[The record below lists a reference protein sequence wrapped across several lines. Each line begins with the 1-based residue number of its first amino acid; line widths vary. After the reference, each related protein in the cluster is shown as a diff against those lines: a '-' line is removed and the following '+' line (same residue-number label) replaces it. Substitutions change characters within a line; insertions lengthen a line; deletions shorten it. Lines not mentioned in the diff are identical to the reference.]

1 MIGVSYF
8 GWAIDKKYFFLALV
22 TYFIVVID
30 YFFINF
36 VGSFLLFVFL
46 SIDEASFITYDL
58 IMVVSWRYVLAY
70 KKLESVID
78 IVFYK

>member
-1 MIGVSYF
+1 MIGVSHF

-36 VGSFLLFVFL
+36 VGNFLLFCIFVN
-46 SIDEASFITYDL
+46 
-58 IMVVSWRYVLAY
+58 R
-70 KKLESVID
+70 
-78 IVFYK
+78 

>member
-1 MIGVSYF
+1 MVVSYF
-8 GWAIDKKYFFLALV
+8 
-22 TYFIVVID
+22 
-30 YFFINF
+30 
-36 VGSFLLFVFL
+36 FVFL

-78 IVFYK
+78 IVFYKSCENEYNEDVYNKFPHFLF